1 MAAFGGK
8 GPATVAN
15 RYNVAAGRRGMAV
28 AEGVDSISVEG
39 GRLRIRNLEVL
50 DPEIAAYFGDLPES
64 ERPEKLKQALRIGVL
79 TIASTGAT
87 QNVDYVEKAFEAMKS
102 EFDRKVE
109 SVFDEKG
116 PIRDVIAMHFGDDGS
131 VIREHFNPDRDGSP
145 LHSLRS
151 HLDRTLAEIRDTLK
165 AREAVR
171 EVAAKGAQKGREF
184 EEQCEAGLEEAA
196 RPHSDEIEKTGD
208 MAGRAGKSRKGDFV
222 ATLGGSGKKIVFEM
236 KDVEKVGPA
245 MVRAELKEAM
255 DNRGAAYGVLVA
267 RSRGSLVGGIGWFNE
282 YDGDKLACALE
293 DAEGSPAMDGG
304 MIEVAYRWART
315 RVADAPEAKEG
326 EVDAALIEQ
335 KVREIGEHIK
345 EANSIKREC
354 TNIDVSS
361 KRIREWAESAE
372 KGLKAKIDAVVE
384 SLRAGG

>member
-1 MAAFGGK
+1 MAA
-8 GPATVAN
+8 T
-15 RYNVAAGRRGMAV
+15 
-28 AEGVDSISVEG
+28 EGADSISVGG
-39 GRLRIRNLEVL
+39 GRLRIRDLEVS
-50 DPEIAAYFGDLPES
+50 DPEIASYFADLPGP
-64 ERPEKLKQALRIGVL
+64 ERPEKLRQALRIGVL
-79 TIASTGAT
+79 TIASTSAA

-116 PIRDVIAMHFGDDGS
+116 PVSDVIARHFGDDGT

-145 LHSLRS
+145 LHSLKAY
-151 HLDRTLAEIRDTLK
+151 LDKTLAEIRDTLK

-171 EVAAKGAQKGREF
+171 EVAAKSPQKGREF
-184 EEQCEAGLEEAA
+184 EEQCETGLEEAA
-196 RPHSDEIEKTGD
+196 RPHSDGIEKTRD
-208 MAGRAGKSRKGDFV
+208 VAGRAGKSRKGDFV
-222 ATLGGSGKKIVFEM
+222 ATLGGSGKRIVFEM

-255 DNRGAAYGVLVA
+255 DNRDAAYGVLVV
-267 RSRGSLVGGIGWFNE
+267 RSRASLIGGIGWFNE
-282 YDGDKLACALE
+282 YDGNKLACALE

-304 MIEVAYRWART
+304 MIEVAYRWARA
-315 RVADAPEAKEG
+315 RAADAPKAREG
-326 EVDAALIEQ
+326 EVDAELIKE
-335 KVREIGEHIK
+335 KAREIAEHIK

-361 KRIREWAESAE
+361 KRIRGWAESAE